1 MLTTVTHLLDA
12 HKDTVYHQVPLK
24 YEQYCHYMNRFP
36 LLVTF
41 LGISLLAITN
51 KALADSPYIGIDY
64 MLTDIDIGGENAKPS
79 IAGLRA
85 GVSNNNIA
93 FEAQYLLS
101 TNTDNIYRMEFDL
114 EESKAL
120 YVVFQSDTM
129 QGFRFDVSLGYAMND
144 LAVTGPAE
152 TYNGTEEY
160 SGFSWGVSLV
170 QQLPY
175 LDNTQIRL
183 GYQSLYKDSDLEI
196 TGIALG
202 LTYQF

>member
-1 MLTTVTHLLDA
+1 M
-12 HKDTVYHQVPLK
+12 
-24 YEQYCHYMNRFP
+24 
-36 LLVTF
+36 
-41 LGISLLAITN
+41 
-51 KALADSPYIGIDY
+51 ADSPYIGIDY
-64 MLTDIDIGGENAKPS
+64 MLTDIDVGGENIQPA
-79 IAGLRA
+79 IMGLRA

-101 TNTDNIYRMEFDL
+101 SKTDNSNRIKFDL

-120 YVVFQSDTM
+120 YVVLQSDTM

-160 SGFSWGVSLV
+160 SGFSWGVSLI

-175 LDNTQIRL
+175 IENAQVRL

>member
-1 MLTTVTHLLDA
+1 
-12 HKDTVYHQVPLK
+12 
-24 YEQYCHYMNRFP
+24 MNKSSLILP
-36 LLVTF
+36 F
-41 LGISLLAITN
+41 LCISLLSTTN
-51 KALADSPYIGIDY
+51 NAFADSPYIGIDY
-64 MLTDIDIGGENAKPS
+64 MLSDIDVGGENAKPS
-79 IAGLRA
+79 MTGLRV

-101 TNTDNIYRMEFDL
+101 NNTDNIYRMEFDL

-120 YVVFQSDTM
+120 YVVLQSDTM
-129 QGFRFDVSLGYAMND
+129 EGFRFDVSLGYAMSD
-144 LAVTGPAE
+144 LTVVGPEE

-160 SGFSWGVSLV
+160 TGFSWGVAAV

-175 LDNTQIRL
+175 FDNAQVRL

-196 TGIALG
+196 TGITLG